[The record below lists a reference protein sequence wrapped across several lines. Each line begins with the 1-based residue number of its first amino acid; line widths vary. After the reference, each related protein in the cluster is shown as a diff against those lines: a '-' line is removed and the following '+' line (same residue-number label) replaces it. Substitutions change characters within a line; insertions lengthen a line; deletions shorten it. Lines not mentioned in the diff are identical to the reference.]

1 MSIIRTYRIAAD
13 LLATLEAESYPLGTG
28 AHLRVQELLRGLPH
42 DDDET
47 LCTALCAILAR
58 NPQEQTHVHE
68 RFRES
73 AARTDALLEHLKTEE
88 EKAAVLAETET
99 QLRRWGWRT
108 LIPAAFLLLA
118 ALAAAWFFWKE
129 KTAPVVIEKLMIVQA
144 GESRMV
150 CASEIEGLKD
160 FGNVKATQVT
170 YPTVLGLPLLP
181 NWDRANAKGR
191 AIAPDSM
198 TALGSFLLNA
208 DTCFIYTARDSVE
221 GLDSIAVQFDFVSGK
236 NATVAF
242 KVLVEKPE
250 SETVKA
256 PQLPGRD
263 TLFKP
268 KNIPYP
274 HDITECAIQP
284 PPVWQSFLAE
294 HLWWLRWAF
303 FVPFTLFLF
312 ALWRWL
318 EFRRRKLIAQ
328 MERRDQPPYFWNIRI
343 PGADDI
349 VLGDSFAFALQVMR
363 RRAAS
368 DVMRLD
374 LSKTIEKTAERG
386 GMPDF
391 RYRQLTRPVDYL
403 LLIERG
409 DPANHR
415 AQLFDALYRAFR
427 AQEIEIAR
435 FWYDGDVRLCFDEQN
450 PKGVHLPELANR
462 FPGARLLVLGNGTQ
476 FLSPDSGK
484 PMPWTDTFNAWKER
498 ALLTPKPTGDWGLDE
513 RRLATLFTVLPAT
526 LQGLGFWVD
535 ELDVGQDAHFED
547 WQKHVKDAPQSIFQP
562 NADDPLPAL
571 MLQFDPQMLR
581 WVAACAIYSSLHWDL
596 TLWLGR
602 QLAVGSEQ
610 SAANDSHSKL
620 SKLSQPSKPSQ
631 LSKPSKPAASDEEG
645 LVTVEN
651 LLRLF
656 RLRWFVDG
664 EMPTNA
670 RAALLDWLERND
682 PVLLARLRT
691 SLADLLRQNPPPQ
704 NSAAFDDYAL
714 NIALNEWLAAQD
726 PARKKELEAEIARR
740 LEAGAKPDFTV
751 LKYLE
756 RPRSALDFVVPDAW
770 KKYVYPGGYRAL
782 GWKGRWKDLLWALPI
797 WLVAAVGVFWPYDLK
812 VEECTGAK
820 AEIVENGT
828 KLTLCLNSPRCMDI
842 YLEYL
847 VKRDARVAP
856 VSKMDSIVNGYLT
869 EVSVKT
875 DNGPQKLARDAM
887 YQYPQETVT
896 NTFYIEA
903 YANIATELYNRALTY
918 AATQKDSACI
928 LFRLAAQ
935 LDSLDY
941 DYQRAVAWCGDGDKK
956 PLPEIKG
963 RFETDPFPE
972 AGVPFAFLLFEYTPG
987 AVYELDPGDGTRR
1000 AFNNDR
1006 PIPKI
1011 PYTYE
1016 RAGSYQVT
1024 LYARYEGQ
1032 LLRLQTAAVVVANKA
1047 NVPATP
1053 PVIDDFEK
1061 PVDTPSQTT
1070 PPVVTVSTEGLV
1082 GDTTGGLPP
1091 GRYVLTGSND
1101 GTVKLWTMEG
1111 QEKRTFIVDKV
1122 GISDADRG
1130 RRIDISPDGKYFAA
1144 STQNNTIVI
1153 FDLRSNQAI
1162 KSLASSSKSLTLAYS
1177 PNGRYLG
1184 SGTEDGS
1191 VLIWDVENE
1200 NVYKTFK
1207 VGERRITCVSFSS
1220 NGQLLAAVN
1229 DDRLAVWD
1237 IRDGSLVLEHTDF
1250 RELNSFVKSVDFTP
1264 NGLFLAVGGGG
1275 YGHILIFDLQKS
1287 TLHSELENR
1296 DEDAAI
1302 AYGLDFSHDGL
1313 QLATLSG
1320 NFSCTIWDWQ
1330 KSQILHTLK
1339 GHTNYLRSVQLSPDD
1354 RYVLTGSSDNTAKL
1368 WTLDGKLIH
1377 TYSGHTDDIWSVAFL
1392 WVK

>member
-73 AARTDALLEHLKTEE
+73 AARTDALLEHLKTEG
-88 EKAAVLAETET
+88 EKADVFTETET

-108 LIPAAFLLLA
+108 LVPAAFLLLA
-118 ALAAAWFFWKE
+118 ALAAVWFFWKE
-129 KTAPVVIEKLMIVQA
+129 KSKPVVIEKLMIVQG

-160 FGNVKATQVT
+160 FGNVGSTQIN
-170 YPTVLGLPLLP
+170 YPVNVADLLP
-181 NWDRANAKGR
+181 RERFKTGG
-191 AIAPDSM
+191 
-198 TALGSFLLNA
+198 TALGSFSLNA

-250 SETVKA
+250 SEVIKP

-284 PPVWQSFLAE
+284 PPAWQSFLANN
-294 HLWWLRWAF
+294 LWWLRWAF
-303 FVPFTLFLF
+303 LLPFTAFLF

-450 PKGVHLPELANR
+450 PKGLHLPELANR

-562 NADDPLPAL
+562 NADDPLSTL

-581 WVAACAIYSSLHWDL
+581 WVAACAIYPSLHWDL

-620 SKLSQPSKPSQ
+620 SQPSKPSQ
-631 LSKPSKPAASDEEG
+631 LSKPYKPAASDEEG

-664 EMPTNA
+664 EMPQSA

-682 PVLLARLRT
+682 PTLLARLRT

-714 NIALNEWLAAQD
+714 NIALNEWLATQD

-797 WLVAAVGVFWPYDLK
+797 WLVAAVGAFWPYDLK

-828 KLTLCLNSPRCMDI
+828 NLTLCLNNLRCRDM
-842 YLEYL
+842 YREYL
-847 VKRDARVAP
+847 TRNVVRLASIPTIDEYIIRFKFYFGLTLLNLKDIKDSTGLLVGAGVLPVRDTTTGLP
-856 VSKMDSIVNGYLT
+856 GLDIT
-869 EVSVKT
+869 E
-875 DNGPQKLARDAM
+875 AH
-887 YQYPQETVT
+887 
-896 NTFYIEA
+896 
-903 YANIATELYNRALTY
+903 ANIAAELYNRALNY

-928 LFRLAAQ
+928 LFRLAAE

-941 DYQRAVAWCGDGDKK
+941 DYRRALAWCTDPNKEII
-956 PLPEIKG
+956 PEIKG
-963 RFETDPFPE
+963 RFETDPLPE
-972 AGVPFAFLLFEYTPG
+972 AGIPFTFLLFEYTPG
-987 AVYELDPGDGTRR
+987 AIYELDPGDGTRR
-1000 AFNNDR
+1000 VFNNDR
-1006 PIPKI
+1006 PLPKI

-1047 NVPATP
+1047 NVPVTP

-1070 PPVVTVSTEGLV
+1070 PPVVTVSTESGV
-1082 GDTTGGLPP
+1082 ADTSGGLPP
-1091 GRYVLTGSND
+1091 GKYVVTSGGDGTVKLWTLEGREVRAFLDGDRILSIAPSPNGKQLATGSSDRTAKIWDLASGKVLMTLEGHEGEINSVDFSPNGRQLATGSSDKTAKIWDLASGKVLMTLGIHSNQVWSVAFSPDGKHLATGASDSTAIIWDLQNGKTLMALKEDNSDIWSVAFSPNGRQLATGSSDRTAKIWDLQNGKTLMTLNERASVWSVAFSPDGHLLASSINIDRENTIWNLDNGQVSAKLDGHTDATNSICFSPDGRYVLTGSWD
-1101 GTVKLWTMEG
+1101 G
-1111 QEKRTFIVDKV
+1111 
-1122 GISDADRG
+1122 
-1130 RRIDISPDGKYFAA
+1130 
-1144 STQNNTIVI
+1144 
-1153 FDLRSNQAI
+1153 
-1162 KSLASSSKSLTLAYS
+1162 
-1177 PNGRYLG
+1177 
-1184 SGTEDGS
+1184 
-1191 VLIWDVENE
+1191 
-1200 NVYKTFK
+1200 
-1207 VGERRITCVSFSS
+1207 
-1220 NGQLLAAVN
+1220 
-1229 DDRLAVWD
+1229 
-1237 IRDGSLVLEHTDF
+1237 
-1250 RELNSFVKSVDFTP
+1250 
-1264 NGLFLAVGGGG
+1264 
-1275 YGHILIFDLQKS
+1275 
-1287 TLHSELENR
+1287 
-1296 DEDAAI
+1296 
-1302 AYGLDFSHDGL
+1302 
-1313 QLATLSG
+1313 
-1320 NFSCTIWDWQ
+1320 
-1330 KSQILHTLK
+1330 
-1339 GHTNYLRSVQLSPDD
+1339 
-1354 RYVLTGSSDNTAKL
+1354 TAKL
-1368 WTLDGKLIH
+1368 WTLDGKLVN
-1377 TYSGHTDDIWSVAFL
+1377 TYRGHTQKVYSVAFL